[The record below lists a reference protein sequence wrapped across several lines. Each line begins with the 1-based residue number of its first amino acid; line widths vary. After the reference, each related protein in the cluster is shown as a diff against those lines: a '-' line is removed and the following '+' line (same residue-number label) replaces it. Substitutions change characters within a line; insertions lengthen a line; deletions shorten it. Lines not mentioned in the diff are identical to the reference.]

1 MWGTINAGMGHP
13 KFPTTRMSSPELISR
28 PSNSHP
34 ADGSRASG
42 AASTN
47 LVAND
52 FVPRRF
58 LRGGHLQTIAG
69 NFIRRSNGLPEAEE
83 RVFEIQPGGEIE
95 PGVRL
100 LCHCHWQ
107 PEPQSKLTLLI
118 VHGLEGSSRSRYVI
132 GTGSRAWRQGWN
144 VVRMN
149 IRGCG
154 GTEHLSST
162 LYHSGLSQDVEHLVA
177 AMIASGL
184 QRIALVGFSMG
195 GNQVLRAAGRWGM
208 AAPPQV
214 VAVAAI
220 SPSCDLALSSDRL
233 HRRDSRLYEWWFV
246 QALRRSFRRK
256 ADLWPGKFDT
266 ALLERVRSV
275 RDFDEHITARYMGF
289 CGADDYYDKAS
300 SMHVLDRIAIPAL
313 VIHADD
319 PFIVISEASRRKLEA
334 NPKITFLNTRRGG
347 HCAFLAAPSRDG
359 SDDGHW
365 AERKIIEFFAQAEGS
380 PASPASLF

>member
-1 MWGTINAGMGHP
+1 
-13 KFPTTRMSSPELISR
+13 MSTPELI
-28 PSNSHP
+28 PQSNALP
-34 ADGSRASG
+34 ADESRAHPSTPSIPAAG
-42 AASTN
+42 AASPN

-58 LRGGHLQTIAG
+58 LRAGHLQTIAG
-69 NFIRRSNGLPEAEE
+69 NFLSRINGLPAPEE
-83 RVFEIQPGGEIE
+83 HLFEIEH
-95 PGVRL
+95 GVRL
-100 LCHCHWQ
+100 LCHCNWQ

-118 VHGLEGSSRSRYVI
+118 VHGLEGSSHSRYVI

-177 AMIASGL
+177 AMAADGL

-195 GNQVLRAAGRWGM
+195 GNQVLRAAGRWGA
-208 AAPPQV
+208 AAPPQMA
-214 VAVAAI
+214 AVAAI
-220 SPSCDLALSSDRL
+220 SPACDLALSSDRL
-233 HRRDSRLYEWWFV
+233 HQPDNRLYEWWFV
-246 QALRRSFRRK
+246 QSLRRSFRRK
-256 ADLWPGKFDT
+256 AALWPGKFDT
-266 ALLERVRSV
+266 ALLEHVRSV

-313 VIHADD
+313 VVHAEDD
-319 PFIVISEASRRKLEA
+319 PFIVISEASRRKLES
-334 NPKITFLNTRRGG
+334 NPRITFLNTERGG

-365 AERKIIEFFAQAEGS
+365 AERKIVEFFAQVERAETANHGS
-380 PASPASLF
+380 R